1 MRIGLIN
8 QLHGRP
14 NGDAP
19 PPTWASIKER
29 ALVAEQAGFDMFVY
43 EDVLLY
49 RGEEAT
55 NGVWESVAISAAIAE
70 ATSTLRFGQSVMNSP
85 YRSPAM
91 TVSIA
96 ETLNEISA
104 GRYVLGIGA
113 GNTADSDYEAFGF
126 PTDKRY
132 SRFAEAIEIIHTLTR
147 QGTVSFDGDY
157 YQVKESEIVLR
168 GPSPLWINI
177 AGGGPKMLGLAAK
190 YADAWNWWV
199 WGETTT
205 DAVARLQPLI
215 DQLDAACATE
225 DRDPASLER
234 TLDVYTVVA
243 PGFEPDADLDN
254 PIHGSAEDIAAAL
267 GTFGDL
273 GIAEVRCDVYPK
285 TPAAIEAM
293 APVVDL
299 VHKV

>member
-1 MRIGLIN
+1 
-8 QLHGRP
+8 
-14 NGDAP
+14 
-19 PPTWASIKER
+19 
-29 ALVAEQAGFDMFVY
+29 
-43 EDVLLY
+43 
-49 RGEEAT
+49 
-55 NGVWESVAISAAIAE
+55 
-70 ATSTLRFGQSVMNSP
+70 
-85 YRSPAM
+85 M